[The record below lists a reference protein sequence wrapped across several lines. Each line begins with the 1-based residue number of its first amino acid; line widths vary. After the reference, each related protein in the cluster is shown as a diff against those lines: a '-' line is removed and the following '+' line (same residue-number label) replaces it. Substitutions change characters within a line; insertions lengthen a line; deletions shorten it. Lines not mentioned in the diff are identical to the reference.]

1 METQERDA
9 TNRASFKC
17 TKCTKTFTD
26 LEAGELFDPMTTNFY
41 CTFCRQLVE
50 EDTSA
55 VVPKDSRLLLA
66 RFNEQL
72 QIIFD
77 LLQRAENIKL
87 APELLDPEPPRS
99 YNDQGHSRDGRS
111 DRIGIW
117 SGEATRASGGID
129 QTRIDITIGE
139 DNSKPKEEK
148 KERPV
153 WLLESTIGGRY
164 GDKPDRLEAD
174 ADTTD
179 SSSTVDKSA
188 QREDIMSVLMAHE
201 KRGGGAAAS
210 KKPMIPE
217 TNESDSEED
226 MATVNIPTHVNIPG
240 DGGVSTND
248 VEVMED
254 DEDDDSVP
262 LVTVGADKIPLSSI
276 TEDVIARMTP
286 GEKEVY
292 VQVYQDHYYE

>member
-1 METQERDA
+1 
-9 TNRASFKC
+9 
-17 TKCTKTFTD
+17 
-26 LEAGELFDPMTTNFY
+26 
-41 CTFCRQLVE
+41 LVE

-77 LLQRAENIKL
+77 LLQRAENVKL

-99 YNDQGHSRDGRS
+99 YDHGGNRDGRS

-117 SGEATRASGGID
+117 SGEATRASGGVD

-139 DNSKPKEEK
+139 DSSKPKEEK

-153 WLLESTIGGRY
+153 WLMESTIGGRY
-164 GDKPDRLEAD
+164 GDKPDRMEAD
-174 ADTTD
+174 AGLKA
-179 SSSTVDKSA
+179 SASTVDKSA
-188 QREDIMSVLMAHE
+188 QREEIMSVLLAYE
-201 KRGGGAAAS
+201 KRGGGGGTS
-210 KKPMIPE
+210 SSSSNKPIIPE
-217 TNESDSEED
+217 TNNESDSEED
-226 MATVNIPTHVNIPG
+226 MDTVNIPTHANLPG
-240 DGGVSTND
+240 DG

-254 DEDDDSVP
+254 DEDEDSVP
-262 LVTVGADKIPLSSI
+262 LVTVGSDKIPLTSI

-286 GEKEVY
+286 AEREVY
-292 VQVYQDHYYE
+292 VQLYQDFYYE